1 MFPTAGGSVLTEKY
15 TDVQSLLC
23 TDMVSPLARPASRAE
38 SAGEGC
44 AFPVFQ
50 HGHCFP
56 PTRASTSLRAMQKER
71 VPMPATGTQAEL
83 VLRGIDANL
92 VHRTQERTATKLV
105 AFVDPAHHCLSGK
118 AKAGSQ
124 QTEGADCP
132 CGNNSLYKVRQNTE
146 DGYPCGVNQQ
156 QESVPCW
163 TPVCASGSSERL
175 TVAALSAAL
184 ARAKEKSAEAR
195 KQRKYLT
202 EMVRQDEYLQH
213 KNLYRFH
220 IIPDGNCLYR
230 AVSKAAYGHQ
240 GNHVLLR
247 EQTVHYIADHLEDFV
262 TLIEGDIGE
271 FIINAAQNGSWAG
284 YPELL
289 AMSSLLDVNIDL
301 TTGGSESC
309 AVVSSMLHFMG
320 SWSNGAPTI
329 YLSWM
334 SNGHYDTLLPT
345 LMPNPE
351 YEEWSTQCQ
360 VQQQCDEALARS
372 MAESL
377 SRLHLEKGCGER

>member
-1 MFPTAGGSVLTEKY
+1 MFASAGGPVLTHKY
-15 TDVQSLLC
+15 TDAQSLLC

-38 SAGEGC
+38 SAGEDC
-44 AFPVFQ
+44 ALPVFQ

-56 PTRASTSLRAMQKER
+56 PTRASTRLRAMQRER
-71 VPMPATGTQAEL
+71 APVPAPGTQAEL

-92 VHRTQERTATKLV
+92 VHRAQERTATKLV
-105 AFVDPAHHCLSGK
+105 AFVDPAHHCLADK
-118 AKAGSQ
+118 VKVGSQ
-124 QTEGADCP
+124 QTEGVVYP
-132 CGNNSLYKVRQNTE
+132 CGNSSLYKVRQNAE
-146 DGYPCGVNQQ
+146 DGHRCDVDQQ
-156 QESVPCW
+156 QESASRW
-163 TPVCASGSSERL
+163 TPVCVSSSSERL

-184 ARAKEKSAEAR
+184 TQAKEKSLEVR

-213 KNLYRFH
+213 KNLYRCH

-240 GNHVLLR
+240 ANHVLLR

-262 TLIEGDIGE
+262 TLIEGDVGE
-271 FIINAAQNGSWAG
+271 FIVNAAQNGSWAG

-309 AVVSSMLHFMG
+309 TVVSSMLHFMG
-320 SWSNGAPTI
+320 SRRNDAPTI

-345 LMPNPE
+345 LVPNPE
-351 YEEWSTQCQ
+351 YEEWSAQCQ